1 MNEIFTIEVR
11 RGKRNSGQAM
21 ATLPELFQAGTG
33 GILIFE
39 DALACDII
47 RRRVRRQNKL
57 INIIYVR
64 DLPRMVK
71 GRYSEYLLAVIAN
84 ADFYSK
90 QSWSDIKE
98 FLYPAMAE
106 GGKIIEIREEH
117 ATGP

>member
-1 MNEIFTIEVR
+1 
-11 RGKRNSGQAM
+11 
-21 ATLPELFQAGTG
+21 
-33 GILIFE
+33 
-39 DALACDII
+39 
-47 RRRVRRQNKL
+47 
-57 INIIYVR
+57 
-64 DLPRMVK
+64 MVK

>member
-1 MNEIFTIEVR
+1 
-11 RGKRNSGQAM
+11 M

-47 RRRVRRQNKL
+47 RRRIRRENKL
-57 INIIYVR
+57 TNIIYVR
-64 DLPRMVK
+64 NLPQLVK
-71 GRYSEYLLAVIAN
+71 GLYFKYSLAVIAN

-98 FLYPAMAE
+98 FLYPAMAD